1 MNIQTCEYNEDNGSI
16 NVILENGQIVSLL
29 CNEIE
34 AQLNTNIVTS
44 SRLEWLKENDLISY
58 ADMVL
63 SGEMQTY
70 LDQYLS
76 GYREEKKT
84 IRKQMEQV
92 YDKNTADEITN
103 EFMMYRDRT

>member
-16 NVILENGQIVSLL
+16 NVILENGQIISLL
-29 CNEIE
+29 CDEIE
-34 AQLNTNIVTS
+34 AHLNTTIVTS
-44 SRLEWLKENDLISY
+44 SRLEWLKENDLNSY

-63 SGEMQTY
+63 SDEMQTY

-76 GYREEKKT
+76 AYCKEKKA

-92 YDKNTADEITN
+92 YDKNTADEVTN
-103 EFMMYRDRT
+103 EFMKYQDET